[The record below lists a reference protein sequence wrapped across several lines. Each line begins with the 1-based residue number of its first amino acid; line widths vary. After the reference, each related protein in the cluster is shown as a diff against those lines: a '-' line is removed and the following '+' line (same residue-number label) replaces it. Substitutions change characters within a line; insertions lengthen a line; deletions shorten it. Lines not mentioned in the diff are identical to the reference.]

1 MFSCLLKS
9 HPSFASC
16 FPTNA
21 ALEVQ
26 CVIMEQDILL
36 FVYFANCSLNTFQDR
51 AAAEAVP
58 QHIVPLSFCRSP
70 TFHKLGASSDNQT
83 PHSQSKEKL
92 IHRLTFRD
100 DSVLLNN
107 CIFTVCLCCRIA
119 AAALLVHF
127 WLVHGAQ

>member
-1 MFSCLLKS
+1 MCHHGKGY
-9 HPSFASC
+9 
-16 FPTNA
+16 
-21 ALEVQ
+21 V
-26 CVIMEQDILL
+26 V
-36 FVYFANCSLNTFQDR
+36 FVYFANCSLNPFQDR

-58 QHIVPLSFCRSP
+58 QHTVPLSFCRSP

-92 IHRLTFRD
+92 IHSLRD

-107 CIFTVCLCCRIA
+107 CIFAVRLCCHIA